1 MKRLVLSLLISS
13 ISTLPFAAMADHP
26 PKRLLKNLMAF
37 SALGK
42 TGKLAEFDVDVAVYG
57 ALPNG
62 KTTTKDNPALDKIFA
77 DKFNLAAIVMK
88 GDEIIYERYNSKK
101 GIDSHFPLMGMSIC
115 I

>member
-1 MKRLVLSLLISS
+1 MKRLVSGLLISS
-13 ISTLPFAAMADHP
+13 ISLLPLSTMADHP

-62 KTTTKDNPALDKIFA
+62 KTTKKDNPALDKIFA

-88 GDEIIYERYNSKK
+88 GDEIIYERYNTKK
-101 GIDSHFPLMGMSIC
+101 GLIANFR
-115 I
+115 

>member
-62 KTTTKDNPALDKIFA
+62 ETTKKNNPAVDKIFA

-101 GIDSHFPLMGMSIC
+101 ELIAIFR
-115 I
+115 

>member
-1 MKRLVLSLLISS
+1 MKRLVLSLLLSS

-37 SALGK
+37 S
-42 TGKLAEFDVDVAVYG
+42 
-57 ALPNG
+57 
-62 KTTTKDNPALDKIFA
+62 ALDKIFA

-101 GIDSHFPLMGMSIC
+101 GLIAIFP
-115 I
+115 

>member
-1 MKRLVLSLLISS
+1 MKRLVLGLLISS
-13 ISTLPFAAMADHP
+13 ISMLPFAAMADHP

-62 KTTTKDNPALDKIFA
+62 KTTKKDNPALDKIFA

-101 GIDSHFPLMGMSIC
+101 GIDSHFP
-115 I
+115 

>member
-42 TGKLAEFDVDVAVYG
+42 TGKLAEFDVDAAVG
-57 ALPNG
+57 ALLCDG
-62 KTTTKDNPALDKIFA
+62 RLKSLDDKAGDYSSFLKTTPYRMSRFEIFF
-77 DKFNLAAIVMK
+77 K
-88 GDEIIYERYNSKK
+88 
-101 GIDSHFPLMGMSIC
+101 
-115 I
+115 